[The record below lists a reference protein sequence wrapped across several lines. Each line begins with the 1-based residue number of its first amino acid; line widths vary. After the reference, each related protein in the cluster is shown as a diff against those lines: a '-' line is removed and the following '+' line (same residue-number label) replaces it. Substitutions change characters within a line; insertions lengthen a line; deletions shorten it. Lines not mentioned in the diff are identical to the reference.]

1 MDKGIG
7 LREYGGGFLLA
18 TLVGVLAFGY
28 VVLRPFLSIFLV
40 ALVLATIAEPIYVK
54 IRRLTRG
61 REGLAA
67 LITCF
72 LVVVVLIVPCL
83 VLLGLLAQQSLQLY
97 DWVNQRLHANLLD
110 EEMVRQALEWQRRV
124 LPELRIDPRELVK
137 SFTGVVGSLSREI
150 VGLSAAALKAVTTTL
165 WQFFLML
172 VALFYLLKDG
182 GRFLRWALYL
192 TPLPGSLRRELFEKF
207 RGVSESAFYGAFL
220 TALVQGFLGGIGF
233 LIVGLQPLVWG
244 VAMAFFS
251 MVPVVGTALVWLP
264 AGMILMLTQHLGSG
278 IFLVIWGLV
287 VSLSDNVIR
296 PMIMRGRSELH
307 PLLIFFSLLGGIFSF
322 GPLGILLGPLA
333 IVLAIS
339 MLQAYEAAARPVLEE
354 LDKR

>member
-1 MDKGIG
+1 MDRGTG
-7 LREYGGGFLLA
+7 LRDYGGGFLLA
-18 TLVGVLAFGY
+18 SLVAVLVFGY

-40 ALVLATIAEPIYVK
+40 ALVLATIAEPGHAR

-61 REGLAA
+61 REALAA
-67 LITCF
+67 LLTCF
-72 LVVVVLIVPCL
+72 LVVVVVILPCL
-83 VLLGLLAQQSLQLY
+83 VLLGLLAQQSIQLY
-97 DWVNQRLHANLLD
+97 DWVNQKLHGNLLD
-110 EEMVRQALEWQRRV
+110 EEILRQGLEWQKKI
-124 LPELRIDPRELVK
+124 LPQLHIDPRELLK
-137 SFTGVVGSLSREI
+137 SFTALVGSLSKEI

-182 GRFLRWALYL
+182 GRFLHWVLYL
-192 TPLPGSLRRELFEKF
+192 TPLPGSLRKELFEKF
-207 RGVSESAFYGAFL
+207 KGVSESAFYGAFL
-220 TALVQGFLGGIGF
+220 TALIQGILGGVGF

-264 AGMILMLTQHLGSG
+264 AGVILILTQHIGSG
-278 IFLVIWGLV
+278 VFLIIWGLM
-287 VSLSDNVIR
+287 VSLSDNLIR
-296 PMIMRGRSELH
+296 PMIMKGRSELH
-307 PLLIFFSLLGGIFSF
+307 PLLIFFSLLGGVFSF

-339 MLQAYEAAARPVLEE
+339 MLQAYEAAAKSVLDE
-354 LDKR
+354 LDRR

>member
-1 MDKGIG
+1 MERGAG
-7 LREYGGGFLLA
+7 LKDYGGGFLLVS
-18 TLVGVLAFGY
+18 LVAVLVFGY

-40 ALVLATIAEPIYVK
+40 ALVLATIAEPGHAR

-61 REGLAA
+61 HEALAA
-67 LITCF
+67 LLTCF
-72 LVVVVLIVPCL
+72 LVVIVVILPCL

-97 DWVNQRLHANLLD
+97 DWVNQRLHGNLLD
-110 EEMVRQALEWQRRV
+110 EDLVRQGLEWQRKL
-124 LPELRIDPRELVK
+124 LPQLRIDPRELIK
-137 SFTGVVGSLSREI
+137 GFTALVGSLNKE
-150 VGLSAAALKAVTTTL
+150 VVALSASALKAVTTTI

-172 VALFYLLKDG
+172 VALFYFLKDG
-182 GRFLRWALYL
+182 GRFLHWALYL
-192 TPLPGSLRRELFEKF
+192 TPLPGSLRRELFQKF
-207 RGVSESAFYGAFL
+207 KGVSESAFYGAFL
-220 TALVQGFLGGIGF
+220 TAMVQGLLGGIGF
-233 LIVGLQPLVWG
+233 LIAGLQPLAWG

-264 AGMILMLTQHLGSG
+264 AGVILILTQHTGSG
-278 IFLVIWGLV
+278 IFLIVWGLV
-287 VSLSDNVIR
+287 VSLSDNLIR
-296 PMIMRGRSELH
+296 PMIMKGRSELH

-354 LDKR
+354 LDQR

>member
-1 MDKGIG
+1 MQKSIE

-18 TLVGVLAFGY
+18 TLVAVLVFGY

-40 ALVLATIAEPIYVK
+40 ALVLATIAEPAHVRL
-54 IRRLTRG
+54 RRLTRG

-72 LVVVVLIVPCL
+72 LVIVVLIVPCL
-83 VLLGLLAQQSLQLY
+83 VLLGLLAQQSVQLY
-97 DWVNQRLHANLLD
+97 EWVNQKLQSNFLD
-110 EEMVRQALEWQRRV
+110 EDMVQRALEWQKRV
-124 LPELRIDPRELVK
+124 LPQFRVDPRELVK
-137 SFTGVVGSLSREI
+137 SFTTLVGGLSREI
-150 VGLSAAALKAVTTTL
+150 VGLSAAVLKAVTTTL
-165 WQFFLML
+165 WQFFLMM

-182 GRFLRWALYL
+182 GKFLRWLLYL
-192 TPLPGSLRRELFEKF
+192 TPLPGSLRRELFQKF
-207 RGVSESAFYGAFL
+207 KGVSESAFYGAFL
-220 TALVQGFLGGIGF
+220 TALIQGVLGGVGF

-244 VAMAFFS
+244 AAMAFFS

-264 AGMILMLTQHLGSG
+264 AGIILMANQHVGSG
-278 IFLVIWGLV
+278 IFMMAWGLV
-287 VSLSDNVIR
+287 VSLSDNFIR
-296 PMIMRGRSELH
+296 PMIMRGKSQLH
-307 PLLIFFSLLGGIFSF
+307 PLLIFFSLLGGVFSF

>member
-1 MDKGIG
+1 MEKPAG
-7 LREYGGGFLLA
+7 LRDYGGGFLLA
-18 TLVGVLAFGY
+18 SLVAVLVFGY

-40 ALVLATIAEPIYVK
+40 ALVLATIAEPGHARIK
-54 IRRLTRG
+54 RLTRG

-67 LITCF
+67 LLTCF
-72 LVVVVLIVPCL
+72 LVVVVVIVPCL
-83 VLLGLLAQQSLQLY
+83 LLLGLLAQQSLQLY
-97 DWVNQRLHANLLD
+97 DWVNQKLHGNILD
-110 EEMVRQALEWQRRV
+110 EELVRQALEWQKKV
-124 LPELRIDPRELVK
+124 LPQLRIDPRELLK
-137 SFTGVVGSLSREI
+137 SFTSLVGGLSKEI

-172 VALFYLLKDG
+172 VALFYFLKDG
-182 GRFLRWALYL
+182 GRFMHWALYL
-192 TPLPGSLRRELFEKF
+192 TPLPGSLRKELFQKF
-207 RGVSESAFYGAFL
+207 KGVSESAFYGAFL
-220 TALVQGFLGGIGF
+220 TAMIQGTLGGVGF

-264 AGMILMLTQHLGSG
+264 AGVILILSQHTGSG
-278 IFLVIWGLV
+278 IFLMIWGLV
-287 VSLSDNVIR
+287 VSLSDNLIR

-307 PLLIFFSLLGGIFSF
+307 PLLIFFSLLGGVFSF

-339 MLQAYEAAARPVLEE
+339 MLQAYEAAARPVLDE
-354 LDKR
+354 LDRH